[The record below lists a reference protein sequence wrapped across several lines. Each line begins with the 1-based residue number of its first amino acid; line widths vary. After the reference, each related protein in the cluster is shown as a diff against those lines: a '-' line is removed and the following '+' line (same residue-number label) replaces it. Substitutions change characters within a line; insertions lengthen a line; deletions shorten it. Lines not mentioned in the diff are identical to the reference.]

1 MAAERMRSRVL
12 GRLAGLLLC
21 AVAGSAAA
29 ASDFPATAQF
39 SDIRV
44 DVRPLLDKGAGLQAE
59 ALAADLTEA
68 LRKTFAG
75 RIGGRGPRLVV
86 VVSGLSLRPYVGS
99 GARPGFGGNVQS
111 DYLEGEALLVG
122 PKGQVLGRHPQ
133 MTATPSSYGGA
144 WYDPQF
150 EDRRL
155 VAIADIYAQ
164 WLARDLPRE

>member
-1 MAAERMRSRVL
+1 MRPRLWS
-12 GRLAGLLLC
+12 RLAGLLLC
-21 AVAGSAAA
+21 AVAGTASAD
-29 ASDFPATAQF
+29 DFPATATF

-68 LRKTFAG
+68 LRKSFAG

-99 GARPGFGGNVQS
+99 GARLGFGGNFQT

-122 PKGQVLGRHPQ
+122 PKGQILGRHPQ

-150 EDRRL
+150 EGRRL
-155 VAIADIYAQ
+155 AAIADIYAQ
-164 WLARDLPRE
+164 WLARDLPRN

>member
-1 MAAERMRSRVL
+1 MRPRSW
-12 GRLAGLLLC
+12 GRLAGLLLG
-21 AVAGSAAA
+21 AVAGSAA
-29 ASDFPATAQF
+29 ASDFPATPLF

-59 ALAADLTEA
+59 ALAADLTDA

-86 VVSGLSLRPYVGS
+86 VVSSLSLRPYAGS
-99 GARPGFGGNVQS
+99 GARPGFGGNFQT
-111 DYLEGEALLVG
+111 DYMEGEALLVG
-122 PKGQVLGRHPQ
+122 AKGQVLGRHPQ

-150 EDRRL
+150 EGRRL
-155 VAIADIYAQ
+155 SAIADIYAQ

>member
-1 MAAERMRSRVL
+1 MLSRSW
-12 GRLAGLLLC
+12 GRLAGLILC

-29 ASDFPATAQF
+29 DDFPATGRF

-59 ALAADLTEA
+59 ALATDLTEA
-68 LRKTFAG
+68 LRRNFSD

-99 GARPGFGGNVQS
+99 GMRPGLGGNFQT

-122 PKGQVLGRHPQ
+122 PKGQILGRHPQ

-144 WYDPQF
+144 WYDPQS
-150 EDRRL
+150 ERRRL
-155 VAIADIYAQ
+155 AAVADIYAQ